1 MLMDE
6 IYRYMPEEWRERM
19 TDLPDNAKR
28 DINNINTELV
38 KRLHSKDT
46 AFSLGKYSRTKKL
59 VKNFLS
65 SLSYFPL
72 ACKVADPWSHVA
84 SHGFC
89 AHLTS

>member
-1 MLMDE
+1 MLMDV

-46 AFSLGKYSRTKKL
+46 AFSLGKYSRKKKML
-59 VKNFLS
+59 KYLQLKLIFFQVWVTSLHPVKLS
-65 SLSYFPL
+65 
-72 ACKVADPWSHVA
+72 DP
-84 SHGFC
+84 
-89 AHLTS
+89 

>member
-1 MLMDE
+1 MDE

-59 VKNFLS
+59 VKVFTVEIKTFYQVWVT
-65 SLSYFPL
+65 SL
-72 ACKVADPWSHVA
+72 
-84 SHGFC
+84 
-89 AHLTS
+89 

>member
-1 MLMDE
+1 MQVYKSLCLVVHIPVDLFMLMDE

-46 AFSLGKYSRTKKL
+46 AFSLGKYSRKKNWL
-59 VKNFLS
+59 KYLQ
-65 SLSYFPL
+65 
-72 ACKVADPWSHVA
+72 
-84 SHGFC
+84 
-89 AHLTS
+89 

>member
-46 AFSLGKYSRTKKL
+46 AFSLGKYSRKKKML
-59 VKNFLS
+59 KYLQLKLIFFQV
-65 SLSYFPL
+65 
-72 ACKVADPWSHVA
+72 
-84 SHGFC
+84 
-89 AHLTS
+89 

>member
-1 MLMDE
+1 MLMDV
-6 IYRYMPEEWRERM
+6 YRYMPEEWRERM

-59 VKNFLS
+59 VKVFTVEIKTF
-65 SLSYFPL
+65 YQ
-72 ACKVADPWSHVA
+72 V
-84 SHGFC
+84 
-89 AHLTS
+89 

>member
-19 TDLPDNAKR
+19 TDLPDNAKQ

-46 AFSLGKYSRTKKL
+46 AFSLGKYSRKKKL
-59 VKNFLS
+59 LKYLQLKLIFFQV
-65 SLSYFPL
+65 
-72 ACKVADPWSHVA
+72 
-84 SHGFC
+84 
-89 AHLTS
+89 

>member
-59 VKNFLS
+59 VKVHVFTVEIKTFYQVWVT
-65 SLSYFPL
+65 SL
-72 ACKVADPWSHVA
+72 
-84 SHGFC
+84 
-89 AHLTS
+89 

>member
-46 AFSLGKYSRTKKL
+46 AFSLGKYSRKKI
-59 VKNFLS
+59 
-65 SLSYFPL
+65 
-72 ACKVADPWSHVA
+72 CKSIY
-84 SHGFC
+84 SRN
-89 AHLTS
+89 

>member
-59 VKNFLS
+59 LKYLQ
-65 SLSYFPL
+65 
-72 ACKVADPWSHVA
+72 
-84 SHGFC
+84 
-89 AHLTS
+89 

>member
-46 AFSLGKYSRTKKL
+46 AFSLGKYSRKKKL
-59 VKNFLS
+59 LKYLQLKLIFFQVWVTSLHPVKLS
-65 SLSYFPL
+65 
-72 ACKVADPWSHVA
+72 DP
-84 SHGFC
+84 
-89 AHLTS
+89 

>member
-1 MLMDE
+1 MLMDV

-46 AFSLGKYSRTKKL
+46 AFSLGKYS
-59 VKNFLS
+59 S
-65 SLSYFPL
+65 
-72 ACKVADPWSHVA
+72 
-84 SHGFC
+84 
-89 AHLTS
+89 

>member
-38 KRLHSKDT
+38 KQLHSKDT

-59 VKNFLS
+59 VKVFTVEIKTFYQVWVT
-65 SLSYFPL
+65 SL
-72 ACKVADPWSHVA
+72 
-84 SHGFC
+84 
-89 AHLTS
+89 

>member
-46 AFSLGKYSRTKKL
+46 AFSLGKYSRKKIL
-59 VKNFLS
+59 LKYLQLKLIFFQV
-65 SLSYFPL
+65 
-72 ACKVADPWSHVA
+72 
-84 SHGFC
+84 
-89 AHLTS
+89 

>member
-46 AFSLGKYSRTKKL
+46 AFSLGKYSRKK
-59 VKNFLS
+59 N
-65 SLSYFPL
+65 
-72 ACKVADPWSHVA
+72 
-84 SHGFC
+84 
-89 AHLTS
+89 

>member
-46 AFSLGKYSRTKKL
+46 AFSLGKYSRKKKML
-59 VKNFLS
+59 KYLQLKLIFFQVWVTSLHPVKLS
-65 SLSYFPL
+65 
-72 ACKVADPWSHVA
+72 DP
-84 SHGFC
+84 
-89 AHLTS
+89 